1 MDESKI
7 PVRYAK
13 ALLGLAKEKQVEEAV
28 KKDMEMIHHLFE
40 TTPGFNHMLA
50 SPVIGIQ
57 EKRKLFE
64 NVFAKNTNALTY
76 SFLMLL
82 ITNNRQEYLKDI
94 TRNFHH
100 TYRKEA
106 GYKAANLI
114 SAFEMEPAEIEQF
127 RVLIR
132 KHFNTE
138 VDLTLKVDRQLIGGF
153 ILQVEDQQ
161 IDASVASKLKKLK
174 RKLLASEI

>member
-13 ALLGLAKEKQVEEAV
+13 ALFSLAKEKKVEESV
-28 KKDMEMIHHLFE
+28 KTDMEMINNLFE
-40 TTPGFNHMLA
+40 TMPGFNQMLE

-57 EKRKLFE
+57 EKRQLFE
-64 NVFAKNTNALTY
+64 KVFAKKTNALTY

-82 ITNNRQEYLKDI
+82 ITNNREEYLKDI
-94 TRNFHH
+94 TRNFHD

-106 GYKAANLI
+106 GYKAARLT
-114 SAFEMEPAEIEQF
+114 SAFEIEPALLEQF

-138 VDLTLKVDRQLIGGF
+138 VDLTSKVDPKLIGGF

-161 IDASVASKLKKLK
+161 IDASVASKLKRLK